1 MAGVHGL
8 RLLLALLLPVVSA
21 STAGTVVR
29 INKAVLSY
37 VSEFGKVPLQEA
49 LKVDDQ
55 HFLDQSSE
63 VLQTVRKLFF
73 STNGV
78 RVAQAPDA
86 AWIPLS
92 PWFCRIQVPEV
103 RVTRL
108 HLKFL
113 PDFGIYMWAAANF
126 TVKVFCVPESLELM
140 VPVILQSDLR
150 VTQSSL
156 GTPKI
161 SISTFFPHFGR
172 ATVLDDNKN
181 LSPALLATLQKDI
194 KAVLSS
200 KSMAPTAAHCA
211 WENLQSPWTGICGL
225 LTAVVLGTAPSKA
238 GPLDPGALNLN
249 LANLV
254 DNINIHMGTLIGLNP
269 VSPESQI
276 CYYMMNAPN
285 ITRDYIS
292 MNLNASTFLSAQCWE
307 PAVLF
312 LLGNPIILPM
322 DTPHLELPE
331 LVGNK
336 AAMATLALSQNLFDS
351 VLLLLQKAGALN
363 LDITAHLQSEDNPLN
378 TSVLSQFIPEVAH
391 QVPEHKPVV
400 LKVRLGATPV
410 AAFHNRSI
418 TLRLQ
423 PLVEVLAT
431 SSNSAFQS
439 LFSLT
444 VVVNLNLQLSVSKAK
459 LYGTTSVVGDIY
471 LAVASSNVG
480 SINLDR
486 MYVLMNTVF
495 EKPLLEHF
503 NALLGIGISLPTVTN
518 LHYVN
523 PDICINERTLVP
535 PLKQEHQ
542 EGWERPASLPRAPSR
557 KSLGRRR
564 QSQLEPLPAS
574 RAA

>member
-21 STAGTVVR
+21 STVGTVVR

-63 VLQTVRKLFF
+63 VLQTVR
-73 STNGV
+73 
-78 RVAQAPDA
+78 
-86 AWIPLS
+86 
-92 PWFCRIQVPEV
+92 IQVPEV

-113 PDFGIYMWAAANF
+113 PDFGISVWAAANF

-200 KSMAPTAAHCA
+200 K
-211 WENLQSPWTGICGL
+211 
-225 LTAVVLGTAPSKA
+225 
-238 GPLDPGALNLN
+238 LNLN

-276 CYYMMNAPN
+276 CYYMMNVPN

-292 MNLNASTFLSAQCWE
+292 MNLN
-307 PAVLF
+307 AVLF

-363 LDITAHLQSEDNPLN
+363 LDITAHLQSDDNPLN
-378 TSVLSQFIPEVAH
+378 TSVLSKFIPEVAH

-418 TLRLQ
+418 TLQLQ

-444 VVVNLNLQLSVSKAK
+444 VGVNLNLQLSVSKVK

-480 SINLDR
+480 SINLDGV
-486 MYVLMNTVF
+486 YTLMDTVF

-523 PDICINERTLVP
+523 SDICINENSVVISSGLSYHP
-535 PLKQEHQ
+535 
-542 EGWERPASLPRAPSR
+542 
-557 KSLGRRR
+557 
-564 QSQLEPLPAS
+564 
-574 RAA
+574 

>member
-1 MAGVHGL
+1 MAGVRGL
-8 RLLLALLLPVVSA
+8 RLLLALLLPVVST

-63 VLQTVRKLFF
+63 VLQTVR
-73 STNGV
+73 
-78 RVAQAPDA
+78 
-86 AWIPLS
+86 
-92 PWFCRIQVPEV
+92 IQVPAV

-140 VPVILQSDLR
+140 VPVTLQSDLR

-172 ATVLDDNKN
+172 ATVLDDNKKQGPLLVTGAEAAARADMVKAQTFSPLPGVVH

-194 KAVLSS
+194 KAILSS
-200 KSMAPTAAHCA
+200 K
-211 WENLQSPWTGICGL
+211 
-225 LTAVVLGTAPSKA
+225 
-238 GPLDPGALNLN
+238 LNLN

-276 CYYMMNAPN
+276 CYYMMNPPS

-292 MNLNASTFLSAQCWE
+292 MNLN
-307 PAVLF
+307 AVLF

-331 LVGNK
+331 LVGNR

-363 LDITAHLQSEDNPLN
+363 LDITAHLQSDDNPLN
-378 TSVLSQFIPEVAH
+378 TSVLSKFIPEVAH
-391 QVPEHKPVV
+391 QVPEYKPVV
-400 LKVRLGATPV
+400 LKVRLGAMPV

-459 LYGTTSVVGDIY
+459 LYGTTSVVGDMY

-486 MYVLMNTVF
+486 MYLLMNTVF

-523 PDICINERTLVP
+523 PDICINEP
-535 PLKQEHQ
+535 PPPISRMAPR
-542 EGWERPASLPRAPSR
+542 EGREAR
-557 KSLGRRR
+557 GRGHARWVDLRR
-564 QSQLEPLPAS
+564 SDL
-574 RAA
+574 

>member
-63 VLQTVRKLFF
+63 VLQTVR
-73 STNGV
+73 
-78 RVAQAPDA
+78 
-86 AWIPLS
+86 
-92 PWFCRIQVPEV
+92 IQVPEV

-126 TVKVFCVPESLELM
+126 TVKVFCVPESLELT
-140 VPVILQSDLR
+140 VPVILLSDLR

-200 KSMAPTAAHCA
+200 KVKTLRGGPGRGAAVSEGVMNERGVAGAGAEATSAACMPWFCVPLGPAAMASLWGTS
-211 WENLQSPWTGICGL
+211 QIPWCPEEEPED
-225 LTAVVLGTAPSKA
+225 AR
-238 GPLDPGALNLN
+238 LNLN

-292 MNLNASTFLSAQCWE
+292 MNLNASTFLSVQCLE

-363 LDITAHLQSEDNPLN
+363 LDITAHLQSDDNPLN
-378 TSVLSQFIPEVAH
+378 TSVLSKFIPEVAH

-410 AAFHNRSI
+410 AAFHNGSI

-486 MYVLMNTVF
+486 MYMLMDTVF

-523 PDICINERTLVP
+523 PDICINERTLIP

-542 EGWERPASLPRAPSR
+542 EGWERPASLPRGPSC
-557 KSLGRRR
+557 KSLGKRR

-574 RAA
+574 LAA